1 MRSKN
6 LPLDDTN
13 DITLNQSYTAS
24 KANVEVLRYLCRRP
38 NIIEIQFY
46 SIMRQKYNLI

>member
-1 MRSKN
+1 MCSKN

-24 KANVEVLRYLCRRP
+24 KANVEVLKVLVQETKHYTNTIL
-38 NIIEIQFY
+38 
-46 SIMRQKYNLI
+46 

>member
-13 DITLNQSYTAS
+13 DITFNQSYTAS
-24 KANVEVLRYLCRRP
+24 KDNLEVLRYLCRWQ
-38 NIIEIQFY
+38 NVIQIKLY
-46 SIMRQKYNLI
+46 SIMRQQYNLI

>member
-1 MRSKN
+1 MHSKN

-24 KANVEVLRYLCRRP
+24 KSNSLKVLV
-38 NIIEIQFY
+38 
-46 SIMRQKYNLI
+46 QKTKRHTNKIV